1 MKVYLV
7 IGKSGFP
14 CGEEVAAVFYCKED
28 AEAYCVANY
37 CYRVEEWDVQ

>member
-7 IGKSGFP
+7 IGKSGFG
-14 CGEEVAAVFYCKED
+14 GEEVAAVFYCKED
-28 AEAYCVANY
+28 AEAYCVANS